1 MKITDAQIV
10 DAFNAENEAA
20 AKVDAKG
27 RRYWS
32 AEDNDSA
39 ILTRVAERL
48 GLPRER
54 VRDVMIDYWLGG
66 ASG

>member
-1 MKITDAQIV
+1 MKITDAQIIE
-10 DAFNAENEAA
+10 AFEAENAA
-20 AKVDAKG
+20 TAKVDAKG

-32 AEDNDSA
+32 SGDDDSA

-54 VRDVMIDYWLGG
+54 VRSVMIDEWGSLGG
-66 ASG
+66 